1 MQNIELFDEYVARTL
16 GMLYGSFPIR
26 IGLDALQMSGNP
38 EVDDFGVPI
47 DERGKRSKAFD
58 VCMATIEW
66 LIDTG
71 YIDCKERDQYGY
83 SRCALTARGLE
94 ILKAVP
100 ASVQAQETIG
110 EKLFYLI
117 RKGSSIELA
126 KEAAKAAI
134 RAGMAIVK

>member
-38 EVDDFGVPI
+38 EVDDFGVSI

-100 ASVQAQETIG
+100 ESVQAQETIG
-110 EKLFYLI
+110 EKLFCLI
-117 RKGSSIELA
+117 RKGSSIEPA

-134 RAGMAIVK
+134 RAGMGIVK

>member
-1 MQNIELFDEYVARTL
+1 MR
-16 GMLYGSFPIR
+16 SK
-26 IGLDALQMSGNP
+26 MSGNP
-38 EVDDFGVPI
+38 EVDDFGVSI

-100 ASVQAQETIG
+100 ESVQAQETIG
-110 EKLFYLI
+110 DKLFYLI
-117 RKGSSIELA
+117 RKGSIELA

>member
-26 IGLDALQMSGNP
+26 IGLYALQMSGNP

-58 VCMATIEW
+58 AFVKCI
-66 LIDTG
+66 IP
-71 YIDCKERDQYGY
+71 
-83 SRCALTARGLE
+83 
-94 ILKAVP
+94 KAFDAFVKCIIP
-100 ASVQAQETIG
+100 
-110 EKLFYLI
+110 I

>member
-47 DERGKRSKAFD
+47 DARGKRSKAFD

-100 ASVQAQETIG
+100 ESVQAQETIG

-117 RKGSSIELA
+117 RKGSIELA

-134 RAGMAIVK
+134 SAGMAIVK